1 MERSSFIMSIING
14 VSVTNYLIKVL
25 FDVKEMPLIMR
36 NKMNHLKSLRHIKLT
51 SEDYQN
57 RNNIWNIQLLL
68 VMPFLILD
76 VIIYHIPI
84 RPIQIDS

>member
-1 MERSSFIMSIING
+1 MSIING

-36 NKMNHLKSLRHIKLT
+36 NKMNHLKRLRHIKLKL
-51 SEDYQN
+51 EDYQN
-57 RNNIWNIQLLL
+57 RNNIWKIQFLL
-68 VMPFLILD
+68 VMPILILD
-76 VIIYHIPI
+76 DIPI

>member
-36 NKMNHLKSLRHIKLT
+36 NKMNHLKRLRHIKLKL
-51 SEDYQN
+51 EDYQN
-57 RNNIWNIQLLL
+57 RNNIWKIQFLL
-68 VMPFLILD
+68 VMPILILD
-76 VIIYHIPI
+76 DIPI